1 MHSLVEIIICALAK
15 EASIASGATSMTPA
29 SLDGD
34 CSYRPVANSFRP
46 AFAPLPKVAL
56 KVPATELTSVQVQ
69 WRAGD
74 PTAGTDQNALPLA
87 LSIEASAD
95 GGKEWHGITGGDE
108 AVDLALA
115 HKASPRSSQHR
126 YPVSLLALR
135 RKR

>member
-1 MHSLVEIIICALAK
+1 MRPRRHLRVLLFLENVVVDLFQIPSAAFVPLV
-15 EASIASGATSMTPA
+15 
-29 SLDGD
+29 
-34 CSYRPVANSFRP
+34 
-46 AFAPLPKVAL
+46 KVAL
-56 KVPATELTSVQVQ
+56 RVPATELTSVQVQ

-74 PTAGTDQNALPLA
+74 PTTGTDQNALPLA
-87 LSIEASAD
+87 LSIEASVD

-115 HKASPRSSQHR
+115 HKASPGSSQHR